1 MHHFQYRDDQ
11 LFCEDVPLSRIA
23 AEVGTPT
30 YVYSYATLERH
41 YRVFDEALKTA
52 RGDKRLICYSVKANS
67 NLAVLKA
74 LIGWGAGVD
83 TVSRGEIFRALK
95 AGCAPSKI
103 VFSGVGKREDEIAY
117 ALEVG
122 ILAFNVESVA
132 ELDTINRVAA
142 QVGRRAP
149 VSLRI
154 NPDVDAQTHPY
165 ISTGLKN
172 NKFGIAVTEAR
183 AAFGKARALPHLE
196 VVGLDCHIGSQL
208 TKTSP
213 FADAIRRL
221 AALTRQLR
229 QDGVQLRYLDIGGGL
244 GIRYH
249 EDATPG
255 DASKDDGHHGSDVPP
270 SPAEYGLA
278 IKEALV
284 EFEDL
289 DLTVIC
295 EPGRVI
301 VGNAGVLLTK
311 TLYLKQGETKN
322 FVIVDAA
329 MNDLIR
335 PSFYDS
341 YHAILPVERRAHVAF
356 TADVVGPIC
365 ETGDF
370 LARDRALAQ
379 QPVEGDLHAIM
390 SAGAYGFAMSSNY
403 NTRPRAAEV
412 LVRGERYAVVRRRET
427 VEELLQNELI
437 PDLV

>member
-1 MHHFQYRDDQ
+1 MHHFQYRDNE
-11 LFCEDVPLSRIA
+11 LYCEDVPLAKIA
-23 AEVGTPT
+23 AEIGTPT

-52 RGDKRLICYSVKANS
+52 RGEKRLICYSVKANS

-74 LIGWGAGVD
+74 LVGWGAGVD

-95 AGCAPSKI
+95 VGCSPSKI
-103 VFSGVGKREDEIAY
+103 VFSGVGKREDEIEY
-117 ALEVG
+117 ALSVG
-122 ILAFNVESVA
+122 ILAFNVESLA
-132 ELDTINRVAA
+132 ELETIDRVAGR
-142 QVGRRAP
+142 VGMRAP

-183 AAFGKARALPHLE
+183 AAFGKARSLPNLE

-229 QDGVQLRYLDIGGGL
+229 EDGFKLRYLDIGGGL

-249 EDATPG
+249 EDA
-255 DASKDDGHHGSDVPP
+255 DAAVKDDGHGGSDTPP
-270 SPAEYGLA
+270 SPAEYGQA

-284 EFEDL
+284 EFDDL

-301 VGNAGVLLTK
+301 VGNAGILLCK
-311 TLYLKQGETKN
+311 TLYLKKGETKN

-341 YHAILPVERRAHVAF
+341 YHGILPVVRREAPSF

-370 LARDRALAQ
+370 LARDRALSQ
-379 QPVEGDLHAIM
+379 QPAEGDLHAIM

-412 LVRGERYAVVRRRET
+412 LVRGDRFAVVRRRET
-427 VEELLQNELI
+427 IEELMQNEQI
-437 PDLV
+437 PDLL